1 MASRSQCTPFAR
13 WGRERG
19 ATYLLLMLAI
29 VLIGISSS
37 VGAKQWKTMV
47 QRELEADLLA
57 RGIEIQTALMTYSAA
72 MKKGRVVPGE
82 IYPLTLEELIKQ
94 PKPFLRKVYKDPM
107 TGGDWDIMRDPTG
120 RIMGVRSRSKA
131 APIKQHNFPLVVR
144 QFEGMTSYNEWIF
157 RAQPLTAAGVPGI
170 GQTPGSAPG
179 APAGTNPAQPP
190 STTLPGATGT
200 PSVPPIAPGS
210 PVPAPPPGGMGAPPP

>member
-1 MASRSQCTPFAR
+1 MASGSQCAPSAR

-29 VLIGISSS
+29 VLIGIASS
-37 VGAKQWKTMV
+37 VGAKQWKIMV

-57 RGIEIQTALMTYSAA
+57 HGIEIQTALVAYSAA
-72 MKKGRVVPGE
+72 MKKGRGGMGE

-107 TGGDWDIMRDPTG
+107 TGGDWDIVRDPAG
-120 RIMGVRSRSKA
+120 RIIGVRSRSKA
-131 APIKQHNFPLVVR
+131 APIKQHNFPIVVR
-144 QFEGMTSYNEWIF
+144 QFEGMTSYNDWIF
-157 RAQPLTAAGVPGI
+157 RAQPLT
-170 GQTPGSAPG
+170 PG
-179 APAGTNPAQPP
+179 APAGTSPAPPP

-200 PSVPPIAPGS
+200 PSVPPLVPGS
-210 PVPAPPPGGMGAPPP
+210 PVPAPLPGGMGAPGP

>member
-1 MASRSQCTPFAR
+1 MASGSQRTPSAR

>member
-1 MASRSQCTPFAR
+1 MASGSQCAPSAR

-29 VLIGISSS
+29 VLIGIGSS
-37 VGAKQWKTMV
+37 VGAKQWKIMV
-47 QRELEADLLA
+47 QRELEADLLTH
-57 RGIEIQTALMTYSAA
+57 GIEIQTALVAYSAA

-107 TGGDWDIMRDPTG
+107 TGGDWDILRDPCG

-131 APIKQHNFPLVVR
+131 APIKQHGFPFLVR
-144 QFEGMTSYNEWIF
+144 HFEGMSSYNDWIF
-157 RAQPLTAAGVPGI
+157 RAQPLPA
-170 GQTPGSAPG
+170 TPHQI
-179 APAGTNPAQPP
+179 PAQAQGGPP
-190 STTLPGATGT
+190 GT
-200 PSVPPIAPGS
+200 R
-210 PVPAPPPGGMGAPPP
+210 PAPLSGTTPPAPN

>member
-1 MASRSQCTPFAR
+1 
-13 WGRERG
+13 
-19 ATYLLLMLAI
+19 MLAI

-57 RGIEIQTALMTYSAA
+57 RGIEIQTALVTYSAA

-94 PKPFLRKVYKDPM
+94 PKPFLRKAYKDPM

-131 APIKQHNFPLVVR
+131 KPIKQHNFPLVVR

-157 RAQPLTAAGVPGI
+157 RAQPLTAVGVPRL

-179 APAGTNPAQPP
+179 APPGTGPAQPP

-200 PSVPPIAPGS
+200 PSVPPLVPGS
-210 PVPAPPPGGMGAPPP
+210 PVPAPLPGGMGAPRP